1 MFSKGKNS
9 RGGAWRIQ
17 VPQPTCSWKSESENL
32 TRRGGAKKCVN
43 QWIEI
48 HFVFVFVIV
57 FVFASVFVIVFLLG
71 RSCFLMTPITFAR
84 FRFGLEGFESITA
97 NMHNSINQSM
107 PRAARA

>member
-9 RGGAWRIQ
+9 RGGAWRSQ

-57 FVFASVFVIVFLLG
+57 FVFASVFVIVFLLV
-71 RSCFLMTPITFAR
+71 RSSPLITLINCQKAHKVT
-84 FRFGLEGFESITA
+84 LECCEDSKIKSGF
-97 NMHNSINQSM
+97 IN
-107 PRAARA
+107 A